1 MKTYSLLF
9 IVIAAFASFFISGCE
24 PADNT
29 VPGDD
34 ARDPF
39 IGMWQ
44 FQEAGKFKSTEGQ
57 SYVVSITK
65 DPNNSTQ
72 VILKNFGN
80 PGSEDV
86 TVIGIV
92 TANQIVV
99 SSQMM
104 ANGWVAEGVGKFSN
118 VTKTSMS
125 WTYNLIIA
133 GSQDY
138 FTANASIL

>member
-9 IVIAAFASFFISGCE
+9 IVIAAFAGFFISGCE
-24 PADNT
+24 PAGNT

-44 FQEAGKFKSTEGQ
+44 FIEAGKLKSTEGQ

-65 DPNNSTQ
+65 DPDNSTQ

-80 PGSEDV
+80 PGSENI

-99 SSQMM
+99 SKQDMT
-104 ANGWVAEGVGKFSN
+104 NGWKAEGVGKFSN
-118 VTKTSMS
+118 VAKTSMS
-125 WTYNLIIA
+125 WTYKLTI
-133 GSQDY
+133 GPDEEY
-138 FTANASIL
+138 FTANASLQ